1 MEFGCAEQNLSD
13 IHNVTRQCRK
23 RDMEEDGTP
32 SADAFLLREQK
43 NELYLSTN
51 WLEYFDPSDRRV
63 QISGVIQ
70 SLKRKGRTVKRSES
84 FSVINV
90 GAATIHCRRQCKL
103 TIVFRSLNEI
113 NDPSHSGIYGYTK
126 HNAKVAL
133 LLARLVSRS
142 DVYHARD
149 FLS

>member
-1 MEFGCAEQNLSD
+1 MESGCTEQNLSN
-13 IHNVTRQCRK
+13 IHNVARQCRK

-32 SADAFLLREQK
+32 SADAFLLRAEK

-51 WLEYFDPSDRRV
+51 WLEYFDPNDRQT
-63 QISGVIQ
+63 QISSVIQ
-70 SLKRKGRTVKRSES
+70 SLQRKGRTVKRSES

-90 GAATIHCRRQCKL
+90 GEATIQCKRQYKL
-103 TIVFRSLNEI
+103 TIFFRNLNEL

-133 LLARLVSRS
+133 LLARLVSPS
-142 DVYHARD
+142 DVYLAHN